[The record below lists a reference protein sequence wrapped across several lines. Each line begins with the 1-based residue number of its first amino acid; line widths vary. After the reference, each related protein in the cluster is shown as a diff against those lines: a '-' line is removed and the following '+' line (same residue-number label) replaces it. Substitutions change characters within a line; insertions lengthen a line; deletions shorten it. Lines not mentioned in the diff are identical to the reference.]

1 VKSTTPRRISLDK
14 VNEHDPSHFHS
25 PKPNLS
31 AYKGTFNPKSKH
43 LCEKHGKSNAFDPLF
58 LLEKI
63 IENAMVHV
71 KQRQIQDH
79 LDGRTSRVPAN
90 CRP

>member
-1 VKSTTPRRISLDK
+1 MKSTTPRRISLDK

-79 LDGRTSRVPAN
+79 LDQDQQGTCKV
-90 CRP
+90 

>member
-1 VKSTTPRRISLDK
+1 MGI
-14 VNEHDPSHFHS
+14 
-25 PKPNLS
+25 
-31 AYKGTFNPKSKH
+31 FNPKSKH
-43 LCEKHGKSNAFDPLF
+43 LREKYGKSNAFDPLF

-79 LDGRTSRVPAN
+79 LDQDQQGTCKV
-90 CRP
+90 